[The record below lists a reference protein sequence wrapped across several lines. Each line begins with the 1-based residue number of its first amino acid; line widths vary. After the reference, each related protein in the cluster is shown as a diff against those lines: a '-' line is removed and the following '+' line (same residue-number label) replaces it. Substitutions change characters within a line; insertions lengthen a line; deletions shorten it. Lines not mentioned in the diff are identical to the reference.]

1 MQEYFYPF
9 HFSVTVNMWLA
20 DVSLVGLLVLRGN
33 ELPSS
38 RIQQTEPEVIG
49 RMIISVV
56 DQQVHATKQMN
67 YDVKQT
73 QTDIQ
78 TDQCTVRG

>member
-1 MQEYFYPF
+1 V
-9 HFSVTVNMWLA
+9 S
-20 DVSLVGLLVLRGN
+20 VSLVGLLVLRGN